1 MKGVSIQDHLFQRIR
16 EKLPVNIS
24 LPDKVAELLFISNDS
39 AYRRIR
45 GETPLVLGE
54 AKILCE
60 HFGLSLDQALEVKDK
75 TVCFNTISVNAL
87 EYSFDKYLD
96 GLIKSVKKLLPHPD
110 SEITYLSKD
119 VALFHNFYYRP
130 LFAFRYFFWMKSMIQ
145 DPSFQNKKFSIDIL
159 PPETEERGRQLL
171 KLYEQ
176 VPSIEIWNTE
186 CVNSLI
192 SQVEYYREAGF
203 IQSQDDLGMVYDALE
218 KTIHHIK
225 FQAEEGAKFLPGE
238 LPASKKTNFQ
248 LFQNRIFLG
257 DNTILV
263 KAAKKKTV
271 YLNYELLNYM
281 VTQDEE
287 FCHQIDN
294 NIHDLMKRS
303 TLLSINNEKQ
313 RNIFFNILLRKIPAY
328 NKMATDEY

>member
-1 MKGVSIQDHLFQRIR
+1 MIGLSIQDHLFQRIR
-16 EKLPVNIS
+16 EKLPANES
-24 LPDKVAELLFISNDS
+24 LPDKIAELLFISNDS

-45 GETPLVLGE
+45 GETPLVLDE

-60 HFGLSLDQALEVKDK
+60 HFSISLDLLLEVKDK
-75 TVCFNTISVNAL
+75 SVCFNSFSVNAK

-96 GLIKSVKKLLPHPD
+96 GIVKSLKKLLPHPD
-110 SEITYLSKD
+110 AEIIYLSKD
-119 VALFHNFYYRP
+119 IALFHNFYFRP
-130 LFAFRYFFWMKSMIQ
+130 LFAFRYFFWMKSIIQ
-145 DPSFQNKKFSIDIL
+145 DPSFQNKKFSMDIL
-159 PPETEERGRQLL
+159 PQETEERGKELL

-176 VPSIEIWNTE
+176 FSSIEIWNTE

-192 SQVEYYREAGF
+192 SQIEFYREAGYL
-203 IQSQDDLGMVYDALE
+203 QSDDLSMIYDAMT

-238 LPASKKTNFQ
+238 VSSSKKTNFQ

-257 DNTILV
+257 DNTIMV

-281 VTQDEE
+281 VTQDEV
-287 FCHQIDN
+287 FCQQVDT

-303 TLLSINNEKQ
+303 TLLSIANEKQ

-328 NKMATDEY
+328 NKMAKDEY